1 VNFWL
6 FLAATQE
13 MLSGIADQEDGMS
26 GRWGKRNS
34 EPPLLLLRLLLSL
47 VFTVCPAFAWGEEL
61 YSMEAVT
68 PRASAHFPRSL
79 VGAVRPQGF
88 RVFTHSDNAKT
99 VICEIFWART
109 TAAGEAPPRE
119 SSKALYGRLKP
130 GALVGVIH
138 FLVTERYV
146 REYRSQIFKPGYY
159 TMRYAVTPEGVTE
172 VGPVDFVLL
181 SPVSADRNPA
191 QTVPLDE
198 LARRA
203 RLATRGGRP
212 AMMSLVEID
221 ADQSFPSLT
230 TDDEGTCVLQVK
242 LRMKATKSVPGNEL
256 PLALVVVTAIPEDLG
271 D

>member
-1 VNFWL
+1 
-6 FLAATQE
+6 
-13 MLSGIADQEDGMS
+13 MS
-26 GRWGKRNS
+26 RRFGKQNS
-34 EPPLLLLRLLLSL
+34 ARPLLPRLLLSL
-47 VFTVCPAFAWGEEL
+47 LFTVCPAFAWGEGL

-68 PRASAHFPRSL
+68 TPRASPDFPRSL

-88 RVFTHSDNAKT
+88 RVFARSDNAKT

-109 TAAGEAPPRE
+109 TTAGEAPQE

-159 TMRYAVTPEGVTE
+159 TMRYAVTPEGVKE
-172 VGPVDFVLL
+172 DGPVDFVLL

-191 QTVPLDE
+191 QTVALDE

-203 RLATRGGRP
+203 RLASRSRRP

-221 ADQSFPSLT
+221 TDESFPSLT

-242 LRMKATKSVPGNEL
+242 LRMKSTKSVPGQEL